1 LKKKFKAFTLI
12 ELLVVV
18 AIIGILAAVGVVAYN
33 GYTASAKKNA
43 VKNILSQT
51 LKYTNSELKRCDLG
65 ESTVM
70 KGYLSCTNINSA
82 QGVFN
87 TMQALTN
94 VRALRGTYDEG
105 VLKDFRNP
113 YDNKLPALR
122 SRTGYTLGQV
132 SISAA
137 GMKLQFETCFEGTCG
152 PLERQENLI
161 NFDDVF

>member
-1 LKKKFKAFTLI
+1 MVTEVQRRYTVGMYKAISLTLDDI
-12 ELLVVV
+12 E
-18 AIIGILAAVGVVAYN
+18 
-33 GYTASAKKNA
+33 
-43 VKNILSQT
+43 T
-51 LKYTNSELKRCDLG
+51 LY
-65 ESTVM
+65 
-70 KGYLSCTNINSA
+70 Y
-82 QGVFN
+82 
-87 TMQALTN
+87 
-94 VRALRGTYDEG
+94 EG

-161 NFDDVF
+161 NIDDVF